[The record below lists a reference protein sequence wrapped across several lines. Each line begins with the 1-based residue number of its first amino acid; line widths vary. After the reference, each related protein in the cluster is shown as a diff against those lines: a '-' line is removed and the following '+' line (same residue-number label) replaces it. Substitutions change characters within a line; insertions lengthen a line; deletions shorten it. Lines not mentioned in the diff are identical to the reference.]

1 MWGQKKSLQTE
12 IILPTWHDGQV
23 RVWNNRGRF
32 NVVRCGRR
40 WGKSKMLITLAAD
53 TAMKGKVAGIF
64 TPQAAQWREP
74 YDEIKERTEPI
85 IIRSDANKGR
95 IRLSTRGQDKTGG
108 KLDFWHTDDNMLA
121 GRGPSYHRIVG
132 DETAFAKA
140 GRDGK
145 TGQMVD
151 IWKKNLRPTL
161 LTTRGEAWFFSTP
174 FGDDPDNFFWQLCN
188 NPAHGFTEHHA
199 PSSDSPY
206 CPPDEL
212 ELIRTGEHPL
222 VFKQEYLAE
231 FVSWRDAAFFQ
242 LDWFLGDDGL
252 PLGMPTKCDV
262 VFAVMDCAVKSGS
275 TNDGTGVVYCA
286 YTHITRTGKPQLVF
300 LDYELESIDAA
311 NLVNMAPR
319 VLARGEEL
327 ARECGARQGFFGVHV
342 EDAAGGAVLLQQAK
356 PQGWPMYAIPSDLMM
371 KGKDERAM
379 ISGGPAYRRE
389 VKFSTPCF
397 EKTVEWKGRT
407 QNHLLHQLTS
417 FRLADKEAYKRP
429 DDLLDCATYSIA
441 LSLVEST
448 ALG

>member
-1 MWGQKKSLQTE
+1 MWGTRKSIQTE
-12 IILPTWHDGQV
+12 IILPTFHPGQV
-23 RVWNNRGRF
+23 RVYGERARF
-32 NVVRCGRR
+32 NAVCCGRR
-40 WGKSKMLITLAAD
+40 WGKTKKLITLAGD
-53 TAMKGKVAGIF
+53 TGTKGRNAGIF
-64 TPQAAQWREP
+64 TPESAQWKEP
-74 YDEIKERTEPI
+74 YDDLREALLPI
-85 IIRSDANKGR
+85 TRQADANRGK
-95 IRLSTRGQDKTGG
+95 IRLTTRGPLNTGG
-108 KLDFWHTDDNMLA
+108 KLDFWHTDDNPLA
-121 GRGPSYHRIVG
+121 GRGREYHRVLG
-132 DETAFAKA
+132 DEIAFAKKGMA
-140 GRDGK
+140 
-145 TGQMVD
+145 D
-151 IWKKNLRPTL
+151 IWRKAIRPTL
-161 LTTRGEAWFFSTP
+161 LTTQGDAWFFSTP
-174 FGDDPDNFFWQLCN
+174 FGDDPDNFFWQICN
-188 NPAHGFTEHHA
+188 DPSLGFKFHHA
-199 PSSDSPY
+199 PTSDSPF
-206 CPPDEL
+206 CPPEEL
-212 ELIRTGEHPL
+212 ELIRLSEHPL

-231 FVSWRDAAFFQ
+231 FVSWRDAAFFM
-242 LDWFLGDDGL
+242 LPWFLGDDGL